1 MIADNVAALL
11 RELPPGVTLE
21 AAVKTRTTEEIAE
34 AFGAG
39 VKVIGENYVQ
49 EADDH
54 ARGIGGTGAKAEW
67 HLIGHLQSN
76 KAKRAA
82 ELFQMVET
90 IDSVNNGKGLDRA
103 CARLNKVMPVLIE
116 VNSGR
121 EPQKD
126 GAMPEAVEA
135 LVKDL
140 SALKNVKVIGLMTM
154 GPELHNPEELRPYFR
169 ETKAVFDRIAA
180 LKLPNVE
187 MKILSMGMTDSY
199 KIAIEEGATLVRIGS
214 KIFGA
219 RRI

>member
-11 RELPPGVTLE
+11 RELPPGVGLE
-21 AAVKTRTTEEIAE
+21 AAVKTRTSDEIAE
-34 AFGAG
+34 ALGAG
-39 VKVIGENYVQ
+39 ITIIGENYVQ

-54 ARGIGGTGAKAEW
+54 FKGLADSTKAEW

-82 ELFQMVET
+82 ELFRMVET
-90 IDSVNNGKGLDRA
+90 IDSADTGKVLDRV
-103 CARLNKVMPVLIE
+103 CGRLNKVMPVLIE

-121 EPQKD
+121 EAQKD
-126 GAMPEAVEA
+126 GAMPENVAA
-135 LVKDL
+135 LVQAL
-140 SALKNVKVIGLMTM
+140 SGLKNIKVMGLMTM

-169 ETKAVFDRIAA
+169 ETKTLFDQVAE
-180 LKLPNVE
+180 LKIPNVE

-219 RRI
+219 RRA